1 MYADTTDL
9 QSSRVE
15 VDYTSL
21 NANITCS
28 FASGVSALGCLVSIG
43 VSFQVNV
50 TRDPPNA
57 DVATDSVNVPAGL
70 PNQVMVTVVEILSNG
85 SLSSIITP
93 TFVTLIQPTSK

>member
-15 VDYTSL
+15 VDFNSL
-21 NANITCS
+21 NVDITCS
-28 FASGVSALGCLVSIG
+28 FASGASALGCLVSIG

-57 DVATDSVNVPAGL
+57 DVATDSVSVPANL
-70 PNQVMVTVVEILSNG
+70 SNQVMVTVVEILSDG
-85 SLSSIITP
+85 SFSSIVTP